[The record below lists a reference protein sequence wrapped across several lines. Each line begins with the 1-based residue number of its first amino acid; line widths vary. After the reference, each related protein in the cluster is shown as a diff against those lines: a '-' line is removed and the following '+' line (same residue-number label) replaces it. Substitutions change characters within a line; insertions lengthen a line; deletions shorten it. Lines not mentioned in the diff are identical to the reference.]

1 MGFFSRFGR
10 IVSAALCVIGAI
22 PLMIMMAIVTG
33 NSLGRIF
40 FRTPI
45 TGTIEIAGLAGA
57 IVVAAAVG
65 FTSRERGNVAVDV
78 LLSHL
83 KPGAK
88 RVLDMLTLFLSLAA
102 AAFLLYAVILDAFQ
116 SARLQEVTITMSV
129 PTSPFKFAWAGGILI
144 LACFLVVHLVKT
156 IKGRGEQ

>member
-1 MGFFSRFGR
+1 MNFFSRFGR
-10 IVSAALCVIGAI
+10 IVSVALLVIGGI

-45 TGTIEIAGLAGA
+45 MGTIEIAGLAGA

-65 FTSRERGNVAVDV
+65 YTSRERGNVAVDV

-83 KPGAK
+83 KSGAK
-88 RVLDMLTLFLSLAA
+88 RVLDIITLFLSFAA
-102 AAFLLYAVILDAFQ
+102 SAFLLYAIVYDAFQ
-116 SARLQEVTITMSV
+116 SAKLDEETITLSV
-129 PTSPFKFAWAGGILI
+129 PTSPFKFVWAAGIFI
-144 LACFLVVHLVKT
+144 LACFVVVHLVKA
-156 IKGRGEQ
+156 IRGRGEQ

>member
-1 MGFFSRFGR
+1 
-10 IVSAALCVIGAI
+10 
-22 PLMIMMAIVTG
+22 MIMMAYVTA

-45 TGTIEIAGLAGA
+45 MGTIEIAGLAGA

-88 RVLDMLTLFLSLAA
+88 RVLDIFTLFLSLAA
-102 AAFLLYAVILDAFQ
+102 AAFLLYAIFYDAFQ
-116 SARLQEVTITMSV
+116 SAKLQEVTITMSV
-129 PTSPFKFAWAGGILI
+129 PTSPFKFAWAGGVFI

-156 IKGRGEQ
+156 IKGRDE

>member
-1 MGFFSRFGR
+1 MRFSSKFGR
-10 IVSAALCVIGAI
+10 IVSVALLVIGGI
-22 PLMIMMAIVTG
+22 SLMIMMAIVTG

-45 TGTIEIAGLAGA
+45 MGTIEIAGLAGA

-65 FTSRERGNVAVDV
+65 YTSRERGNVAVDV

-88 RVLDMLTLFLSLAA
+88 RVLDMFTLFLSLAG
-102 AAFLLYAVILDAFQ
+102 AAFLLYAITYDAFQ
-116 SARLQEVTITMSV
+116 SAKLQEVTITLGV
-129 PTSPFKFAWAGGILI
+129 ATSPFKFAWAAGIFI
-144 LACFLVVHLVKT
+144 LASFLVVHLVNA
-156 IKGRGEQ
+156 IRGRGE